1 MKKCKSCGAPLEGF
15 MYNTIGKLM
24 GVKPSANDPE
34 TCNKCAD
41 KPASETTEQSESST
55 SEQSASEE
63 TTQEETQAET
73 ETPAPAA
80 EETTPAESTE
90 EEKPEQNV

>member
-41 KPASETTEQSESST
+41 KPAAETTEQ
-55 SEQSASEE
+55 
-63 TTQEETQAET
+63 AEPSMPQQPT
-73 ETPAPAA
+73 A
-80 EETTPAESTE
+80 ETTPEVEEATPEAPAEEAAPEETTE

>member
-24 GVKPSANDPE
+24 GVKPSENDPE
-34 TCNKCAD
+34 TCNKCAA
-41 KPASETTEQSESST
+41 KPAT
-55 SEQSASEE
+55 EE
-63 TTQEETQAET
+63 TAEATPTPEMSTQESE
-73 ETPAPAA
+73 APA
-80 EETTPAESTE
+80 EETTPEAPAEETTSE